1 MLRLL
6 HTADVHL
13 GARHA
18 DLGDAA
24 SAQRER
30 QFAAFRTS
38 VDLAI
43 AEKVDLFLVAG
54 DLFDSNVQP
63 RRSVERVAAELA
75 RLAQAR
81 IRSVLI
87 PGTHDVYDRSSV
99 YRAYDLPALA
109 GTRPAEEMVTIL
121 APERPWIHLP
131 SLDVVVHGPVFATK
145 RAPHS
150 PLRDLAAAETP
161 AATWRIGLLHASIS
175 IPGRTEHDEVVV
187 TLDEIGASGL
197 DYLALGHWHSAQSSK
212 AKGVAYAYS
221 GAPEPVAVDQDRAGK
236 VLLVTLEER
245 DGAKAVAIDERVV
258 GELARLAQARI
269 RSVLIPGTHDVYDR
283 SSVYRAYDL
292 PALAGT
298 RPAEEMVTILAP
310 ERPWIHLPSLDV
322 VVHGPVFAT
331 KRAPHSPLRD
341 LAAAETPAATWRI
354 GLLHASISIPGRTE
368 HDEVVVTLDE
378 IGASGLDYLALGHWH
393 SAQSSKA
400 KGVAYAYSGAPE
412 PVAVDQDR
420 AGKVLLVTLEERD
433 GAKAV
438 AIDERVVGRTSFVS
452 LDVDAATV
460 ASQPALIDMLRAT
473 ADPDQVLDVRLI
485 GVRPDTLDL
494 EPLEVEQT
502 LKAAYLRVRVRDASR
517 PALTEGAL
525 PPAETIAGAFIR
537 SVEGR
542 IADLEASGD
551 DPAQREAVEL
561 RDALRLGRL
570 LLAGQE
576 VTL

>member
-43 AEKVDLFLVAG
+43 AEQVDLFLVAG

-63 RRSVERVAAELA
+63 GRSVERVAAELG

-121 APERPWIHLP
+121 TPERPWIHLP
-131 SLDVVVHGPVFATK
+131 SLDAVVHGPVFATK

-150 PLRDLAAAETP
+150 PLRDLAAAEAP
-161 AATWRIGLLHASIS
+161 AATWRIGLLHASVS

-197 DYLALGHWHSAQSSK
+197 DYLALGHWHSAQRSK
-212 AKGVAYAYS
+212 AKGVTYAYS

-245 DGAKAVAIDERVV
+245 DGAKVV
-258 GELARLAQARI
+258 
-269 RSVLIPGTHDVYDR
+269 SV
-283 SSVYRAYDL
+283 
-292 PALAGT
+292 
-298 RPAEEMVTILAP
+298 E
-310 ERPWIHLPSLDV
+310 
-322 VVHGPVFAT
+322 
-331 KRAPHSPLRD
+331 
-341 LAAAETPAATWRI
+341 
-354 GLLHASISIPGRTE
+354 
-368 HDEVVVTLDE
+368 
-378 IGASGLDYLALGHWH
+378 
-393 SAQSSKA
+393 
-400 KGVAYAYSGAPE
+400 
-412 PVAVDQDR
+412 
-420 AGKVLLVTLEERD
+420 
-433 GAKAV
+433 
-438 AIDERVVGRTSFVS
+438 ERVVGRTSFRS

-460 ASQPALIDMLRAT
+460 ASQPALVDKLRST
-473 ADPDQVLDVRLI
+473 ADPDLVLDVRLI

-494 EPLEVEQT
+494 EPLEVEEA
-502 LKAAYLRVRVRDASR
+502 LKEAYLRVRVRDASR

-551 DPAQREAVEL
+551 DPAQREAAEL

-570 LLAGQE
+570 LLAGQD